1 MQKCHVEC
9 ANENKMKLNLY
20 KQVNY
25 KFYCYN
31 CTNSVLPFQNVNNYD
46 YDCFYESDKSSITR
60 LDDASYLDLYS
71 VKFNKKK
78 LVLFIK

>member
-1 MQKCHVEC
+1 MYCKSLKKCLTCFLCLQKCHVEC

-31 CTNSVLPFQNVNNYD
+31 CTNSVLPFQNVNNSD
-46 YDCFYESDKSSITR
+46 YDGFYESDKSSITK
-60 LDDASYLDLYS
+60 LDDE
-71 VKFNKKK
+71 
-78 LVLFIK
+78 LFRFI